1 MSRERAP
8 ERLRERVARDL
19 RPVRP
24 LPRPALRALWLVPL
38 GALVWWMLY
47 RQGVRPD
54 AAQLGTLMLWAP
66 SILQALAGLL
76 VLALAL
82 REAVPGRSI
91 DSRALAL
98 GGAALA
104 AWLATVTWATWLRS
118 PREAPPELAGFFWR
132 YCTGWSLVAALP
144 LIALALVLVRRAFP
158 TRPALAGALCGLG
171 AGLIV
176 DGSWR
181 TYCSVSAPGHVLESH
196 MLGLLAATLV
206 GALLGALVGRRR

>member
-1 MSRERAP
+1 MSRERPP
-8 ERLRERVARDL
+8 ERLRGIVARDL
-19 RPVRP
+19 APVRP
-24 LPRPALRALWLVPL
+24 LSRPALRALWLVPL
-38 GALVWWMLY
+38 GALVWWILY

-54 AAQLGTLMLWAP
+54 AGQLGALMLWGP
-66 SILQALAGLL
+66 SVLQALAGLV
-76 VLALAL
+76 VLTLAL
-82 REAVPGRSI
+82 REAVPGRSL
-91 DSRALAL
+91 DRRSLVL

-104 AWLATVTWATWLRS
+104 AWLASVTWATWLRS
-118 PREAPPELAGFFWR
+118 PREAPPDLAGFFWR

-144 LIALALVLVRRAFP
+144 LIALALFLVRRAFP

-181 TYCSVSAPGHVLESH
+181 TYCSVSAPGHILESH
-196 MLGLLAATLV
+196 MLGLLVATLI

>member
-8 ERLRERVARDL
+8 ERLREMVSRDL
-19 RPVRP
+19 APVRP
-24 LPRPALRALWLVPL
+24 LSRPALRALWLVPL
-38 GALVWWMLY
+38 CAFVWWVLY

-54 AAQLGTLMLWAP
+54 AGQLGALMLWGP
-66 SILQALAGLL
+66 SVLQALAGLVVL
-76 VLALAL
+76 VLAL
-82 REAVPGRSI
+82 REAVPGRAL
-91 DSRALAL
+91 DRRALAL

-104 AWLATVTWATWLRS
+104 AWLASVTWATWLRS
-118 PREAPPELAGFFWR
+118 PHRAPPDLAGFFWR

-144 LIALALVLVRRAFP
+144 LIALALFLVRRALP

-206 GALLGALVGRRR
+206 GTLLGALIGRRH